1 MEKQPANTWIRP
13 KSTGMEIEDD
23 NDLDSVFREVPAE
36 KYVTLPPLPDPQEA
50 YAEVMKHV
58 ESIYPK
64 ENKMP
69 GQSIISIT
77 PEEVA
82 ENLKNMIEIET
93 VNTVTPPAPEKKTRT
108 RAPKATT
115 GKTATPE
122 EMIALME
129 AKIEALRSI
138 SKLEWTGGT
147 GNSDT
152 PKAIRE
158 VLIGIAS
165 DVETLKAKYTEIISA
180 I

>member
-13 KSTGMEIEDD
+13 KSTGMEVDDD
-23 NDLDSVFREVPAE
+23 NDLDNVPREYADTDLDSVFKETVDEILAGTDTLEPAL
-36 KYVTLPPLPDPQEA
+36 KYVD
-50 YAEVMKHV
+50 VIK
-58 ESIYPK
+58 
-64 ENKMP
+64 
-69 GQSIISIT
+69 SIT
-77 PEEVA
+77 PQEVEET
-82 ENLKNMIEIET
+82 LKNIAKDMEQ
-93 VNTVTPPAPEKKTRT
+93 NTPPATEKKTRT

-165 DVETLKAKYTEIISA
+165 DVENLKAKYTEIISA

>member
-1 MEKQPANTWIRP
+1 MENKQPANTWIRP
-13 KSTGMEIEDD
+13 KSTGMEVDDD
-23 NDLDSVFREVPAE
+23 NDLDSVFREELP
-36 KYVTLPPLPDPQEA
+36 LPPPQEA

-58 ESIYPK
+58 ESIYPDK
-64 ENKMP
+64 NTMP
-69 GQSIISIT
+69 GQSI
-77 PEEVA
+77 PKE
-82 ENLKNMIEIET
+82 MIEIET
-93 VNTVTPPAPEKKTRT
+93 VNTATPATEKKTRT

-165 DVETLKAKYTEIISA
+165 DVENLKAKYTQTISEL
-180 I
+180 